1 MATYRE
7 IQGYVREHYGY
18 TPKPCWIAHTKALC
32 GLNPKPAPNRRDP
45 NSRVYPCPANKL
57 EDIKAALAHFGMIE
71 KS

>member
-18 TPKPCWIAHTKALC
+18 TPKPCWIAHAKELC
-32 GLNPKPAPNRRDP
+32 GLRPKPATNRRNPD
-45 NSRVYPCPANKL
+45 SRVYPCPPDKFG
-57 EDIKAALAHFGMIE
+57 DIKAALAHFGMIE